1 MKMPTLKSSDACHK
15 FKSFLETTKITE
27 PLTPQPALLQQC
39 DYQEQSYLEFISFEN
54 PVEHNVNFE

>member
-15 FKSFLETTKITE
+15 FKSFLETTKIIE
-27 PLTPQPALLQQC
+27 PLTPQQARLQQF

-54 PVEHNVNFE
+54 AVEHNVNFE